1 MKTSIKILSALGCAY
16 VIATSSL
23 FAQVYTFDEFGN
35 SSGPGISPGVMQL
48 DPSGGLPGPVL
59 VYNLAFPVVPGDVV
73 LMEPGQ
79 PAPGPY
85 SDVVRFWDP
94 TGNGPSQIIFY
105 SDVSTTD
112 PADAPA
118 DTGLPA
124 QLLLTPTSPVFI
136 NEIGPEGNNGAIYTP
151 GGLQGTI
158 PGTVG
163 LQYNIIS
170 DIPEPGTMALITLGS
185 GLLLF
190 LLKRRSTTGA
200 S

>member
-1 MKTSIKILSALGCAY
+1 MKSSIKILSSFGCAY

-48 DPSGGLPGPVL
+48 DPSGGLPGSVM

-94 TGNGPSQIIFY
+94 TGGPQSQIIFY

-170 DIPEPGTMALITLGS
+170 DIPEPGTMALISLGS

-190 LLKRRSTTGA
+190 LLKRRSTAGTN
-200 S
+200 